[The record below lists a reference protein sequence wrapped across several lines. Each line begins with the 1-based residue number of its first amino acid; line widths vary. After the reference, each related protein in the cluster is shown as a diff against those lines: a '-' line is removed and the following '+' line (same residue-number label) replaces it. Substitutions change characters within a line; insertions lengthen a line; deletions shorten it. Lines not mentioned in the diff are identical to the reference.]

1 MDFTS
6 RCHPTNLHREL
17 YALSHD
23 SGDLDFND
31 ATDIA
36 IFNKTLLT
44 TSARAKLLTE
54 MCRDAVGDKILRSVT
69 TVNVARDLEEMRKA
83 VGDGG
88 LHYWGFSYG
97 YA

>member
-1 MDFTS
+1 MYS

-17 YALSHD
+17 YSLAHD
-23 SGDLDFND
+23 SGDLDFNG
-31 ATDIA
+31 ADIA
-36 IFNKTLLT
+36 TLNKSLLVTSSRAELLT
-44 TSARAKLLTE
+44 GL
-54 MCRDAVGDKILRSVT
+54 CRDAVGDKVLRSVT

-97 YA
+97 